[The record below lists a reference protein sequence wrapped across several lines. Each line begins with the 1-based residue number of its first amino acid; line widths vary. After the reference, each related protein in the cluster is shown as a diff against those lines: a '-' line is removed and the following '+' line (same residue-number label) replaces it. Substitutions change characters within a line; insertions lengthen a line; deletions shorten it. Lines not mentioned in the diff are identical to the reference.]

1 MWPDAFPLARSL
13 RQPCREIFPTGIKR
27 RCAVLALPA
36 EISMKPCR
44 RSTSA
49 QVNRNSSS
57 ERTPAK
63 AWRAMQVATFGIAA
77 WRILR
82 SSAALKTSMSV

>member
-1 MWPDAFPLARSL
+1 MWPGRSPLRGASASHAARSS
-13 RQPCREIFPTGIKR
+13 PTGIKR